1 MVLMREGGRL
11 NEEHTEVKSFKMR
24 ILLLSFF
31 AICFYAAPA
40 FAQKNV
46 GDLKAIV
53 ETERAFSRMSEEQG
67 TREAFDAFIADDGI
81 LFRPTPVFGKKWM
94 QEHPLPA
101 SPTRSVLSWQPI
113 FADVSR
119 AGDLGYTTG
128 PWQFLKDLDGKPQA
142 FGNFMTV
149 WKKQA
154 NGSWRFVLDLGIS
167 NPMPKTA
174 GPVFDPINFHPIKEK
189 IENVDHEAVRS
200 ALLNFDREFSKAS
213 AVQGAREAFLVY
225 AAKDVRLYRD
235 DHFPFVGKMAA
246 ADALAPLTA
255 EWTWKPTFAD
265 VSSSGDLG
273 YSYGIY
279 ELKDKNG
286 AVSETGNY
294 ARVWKKV
301 NGTWKLV
308 IDVANP
314 LPPEAKKN

>member
-1 MVLMREGGRL
+1 
-11 NEEHTEVKSFKMR
+11 MR
-24 ILLLSFF
+24 ILLVSLLVVCTSVSPVLS
-31 AICFYAAPA
+31 
-40 FAQKNV
+40 QKKTQAD
-46 GDLKAIV
+46 DLKSMV
-53 ETERAFSRMSEEQG
+53 ETERAFSRTSEEKG

-128 PWQFLKDLDGKPQA
+128 PWLFRKDLDGKPKA

-167 NPMPKTA
+167 NPVPKTTA
-174 GPVFDPINFHPIKEK
+174 TTFEPGDSQTVKGK
-189 IENVDHEAVRS
+189 IEKADHEAARS
-200 ALLNFDREFSKAS
+200 ALLAFEREFSKAS
-213 AVQGAREAFLVY
+213 ADQGAREAFLSY
-225 AAKDVRLYRD
+225 AAKNVRLFRN
-235 DHFPFVGKMAA
+235 DHFPFVGKRAA
-246 ADALAPLTA
+246 ADALAPVTS
-255 EWTWKPTFAD
+255 EWTWKPEFAD
-265 VSSSGDLG
+265 VSISGDLG

-286 AVSETGNY
+286 AVSEKGNY

-308 IDVANP
+308 VDVADLDNA
-314 LPPEAKKN
+314 E

>member
-1 MVLMREGGRL
+1 
-11 NEEHTEVKSFKMR
+11 MR
-24 ILLLSFF
+24 ILLLSFLV
-31 AICFYAAPA
+31 ICFDSGSNV
-40 FAQKNV
+40 AQKKTQVN
-46 GDLKAIV
+46 DLKAMV
-53 ETERAFSRMSEEQG
+53 ETERAFSRTSEEKG

-113 FADVSR
+113 SADVSS

-128 PWQFLKDLDGKPQA
+128 PWLLRKDFDGKPKA

-167 NPMPKTA
+167 NPMPETA
-174 GPVFDPINFHPIKEK
+174 ALIFEPGSVHPIKGKSEK
-189 IENVDHEAVRS
+189 VDRESARS

-213 AVQGAREAFLVY
+213 ADQGAREAFLFY
-225 AAKDVRLYRD
+225 AAKDVRLYRN

-246 ADALAPLTA
+246 ADALAPVTA
-255 EWTWKPTFAD
+255 EWTWKPSFGD
-265 VSSSGDLG
+265 VSSSGDMG

-279 ELKDKNG
+279 EFKDKNG
-286 AVSETGNY
+286 AVSERGNY

-308 IDVANP
+308 IDVADP
-314 LPPEAKKN
+314 LPPGQ

>member
-1 MVLMREGGRL
+1 M
-11 NEEHTEVKSFKMR
+11 
-24 ILLLSFF
+24 
-31 AICFYAAPA
+31 
-40 FAQKNV
+40 
-46 GDLKAIV
+46 V
-53 ETERAFSRMSEEQG
+53 ETERAFSRASEEKG
-67 TREAFDAFIADDGI
+67 TREAFTEFIADDGI

-113 FADVSR
+113 LADVSR

-128 PWQFLKDLDGKPQA
+128 PWQFRKDIKDARPTA

-149 WKKQA
+149 WKKEA
-154 NGSWRFVLDLGIS
+154 NGSWKFVLDLGIS
-167 NPMPKTA
+167 NPEPKGAAPMFEPGSSQTK
-174 GPVFDPINFHPIKEK
+174 GK
-189 IENVDHEAVRS
+189 IEKVAHDAARS
-200 ALLNFDREFSKAS
+200 ALLNFDREFSKTS
-213 AVQGAREAFLVY
+213 ADHGAREALLVY
-225 AAKDVRLYRD
+225 AAKDVRLYRN

-246 ADALAPLTA
+246 ADALAPLTS
-255 EWTWKPTFAD
+255 EWTWKPSFAD

-286 AVSETGNY
+286 AVSEKGNY

-308 IDVANP
+308 VDVADP
-314 LPPEAKKN
+314 LPPGQ

>member
-1 MVLMREGGRL
+1 MK
-11 NEEHTEVKSFKMR
+11 T
-24 ILLLSFF
+24 LLLSFLV
-31 AICFYAAPA
+31 ICFCAGSNV
-40 FAQKNV
+40 AQQKTQLN
-46 GDLKAIV
+46 DLKAIV
-53 ETERAFSRMSEEQG
+53 ETERAFSRMSEEKG
-67 TREAFDAFIADDGI
+67 TREAFAAFIADDGI
-81 LFRPTPVFGKKWM
+81 LFRPGPVLGKKWM
-94 QEHPLPA
+94 QDHPLPA
-101 SPTRSVLSWQPI
+101 STTRSLLTWQPI

-128 PWQFLKDLDGKPQA
+128 PWQSRKDISDAKPSA

-154 NGSWRFVLDLGIS
+154 DGSWRFMLDLGIS
-167 NPMPKTA
+167 NPLPKTA
-174 GPVFDPINFHPIKEK
+174 AAIFEPGSFHPIKGK
-189 IENVDHEAVRS
+189 IEKVDHEAVRS
-200 ALLNFDREFSKAS
+200 VLLNFDREFSKAS
-213 AVQGAREAFLVY
+213 AVQGAREAFLVV

-235 DHFPFVGKMAA
+235 GHFPFVGKMAA

-255 EWTWKPTFAD
+255 EWTWKPMFAD

-286 AVSETGNY
+286 AVSERGNY
-294 ARVWKKV
+294 ARVWKKI

-314 LPPEAKKN
+314 LPPGQ